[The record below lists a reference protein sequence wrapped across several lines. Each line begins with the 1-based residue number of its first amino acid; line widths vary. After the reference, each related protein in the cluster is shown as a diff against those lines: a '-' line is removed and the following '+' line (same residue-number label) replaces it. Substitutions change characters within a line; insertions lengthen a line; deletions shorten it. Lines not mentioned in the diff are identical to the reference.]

1 MSGHSKWS
9 TIKHKKAAT
18 DAKRGKIFGKLA
30 RLIIIAAKDGG
41 DPQVNSKLREAIDYA
56 RSFNLPKDNIERA
69 IRKGTGELGGA
80 LLEAYVLEIYG
91 PGGIPIICEIIT
103 DNKNRTLS
111 EIKTILNK
119 YGGKLA
125 REGSVAWMFDKKG
138 IIIVKGSTSTREE
151 LELLA
156 IDAGAEDV
164 RWQDE
169 HTLEIYTKSE
179 ELAKTKTALAKQKIE
194 IESATLG
201 WIPKEG
207 TEMNESTKEKLTKLF
222 EELDEQ
228 EDIQDIFSNTKD

>member
-30 RLIIIAAKDGG
+30 RLIIIAAKGGG

-56 RSFNLPKDNIERA
+56 RSFNLPKNNVERA
-69 IRKGTGELGGA
+69 IKKGTGELGGG
-80 LLEAYVLEIYG
+80 LLEAYTLEIYG

-119 YGGKLA
+119 HSGKLA
-125 REGSVAWMFDKKG
+125 NEGSVAWMFNKKG
-138 IIIVKGSTSTREE
+138 IIVVKGSPSTQEE

-164 RWQDE
+164 KWQDE
-169 HTLEIYTKSE
+169 HTLEVYTKPE
-179 ELAKTKTALAKQKIE
+179 ELAKTKTSLTKQKIE

-201 WIPKEG
+201 WIPKE
-207 TEMNESTKEKLTKLF
+207 EVAINESAEAKLTKLF

-228 EDIQDIFSNTKD
+228 DDVQDIFSNNA